1 MNSEY
6 LLDKEQI
13 RQLNEM
19 YGGNVRNDAEI
30 ETALSMGRGRSVYRK
45 IAYLWRAI
53 LVGHPFVDGNK
64 RTALTVAL
72 TLLEKCHMEPPDSKK
87 KVMVQ
92 SVSRIAKENIRDVD
106 RIERMVRYAVN
117 GN

>member
-6 LLDKEQI
+6 MLDKEQI

-30 ETALSMGRGRSVYRK
+30 ETALAMGRGKTVYRK

-64 RTALTVAL
+64 RTALTVAF
-72 TLLEKCHMEPPDSKK
+72 TLLEKCHVEPSEEKRI
-87 KVMVQ
+87 VMVQ
-92 SVSRIAKENIRDVD
+92 SVSRIARENIGDIG
-106 RIERMVRYAVN
+106 RIERMVRYAVT